1 MKKFILSLCAA
12 FVALTAVAD
21 EGMWLLPYLK
31 KMNEKDMREKGFKL
45 SAEDVYSMNKSS
57 LKDAIVIFGGGCTGE
72 IVSEKGLIFTN
83 HHCGF
88 SSIQSLSS
96 VEHDYLKDGFWAR
109 NHQEEL
115 PAPGLKVRFIRHI
128 EDVTAAI
135 VGNIPSTASEEE
147 YQRIAGEN
155 KVALIEQ
162 MEKKHEGM
170 EVIIPG
176 FFGNN
181 QFFAFVM
188 ETYSDVRLVGTP
200 PQSIGK
206 FGGETDNWMWPRH
219 TGDFSIFRVY
229 ANEQNRPAD
238 YSPENKPYRAEKH
251 LKVNIKGVKEGDF
264 AMVMG
269 FPGST
274 DRYMTSYEIDY
285 MLSTDNPQRISVRGA
300 RQEILAKDMAASD
313 KVRIQYASK
322 YASSSNYWK
331 NSIGMSQAIT
341 KLNVKG
347 QKEAQ
352 EASFQAWANQNT
364 LPDEGYMDALPKIKE
379 YVEKSASARKNLQY
393 MQESMMRAIE
403 LLSLGSVLNDREG
416 VKKEVDVERTM
427 AYANRIYKDFNEPTD
442 RRVAKRMLKM
452 ARENMTILPS
462 FYAEIIDKDFGGDV
476 DKYVDYLYDNTVV
489 ASPEKLEAFLKNYD
503 VEKAAS
509 DPVIP
514 FLKSVMSL
522 STELRK
528 EAAAYN
534 NLYAEG
540 HRKYIAGLMF
550 QHPEKAWAS
559 DANFTIRCT
568 YGNVLPYTPADG
580 IRYSYYT
587 TLKGV
592 MEKEDKNNPIEFTVP
607 DKLKELYNTAD
618 YGQYAN
624 KKGELVTCFLA
635 NLDIT
640 GGNSGSP
647 VLNKKGE
654 LIGLAFDGNW
664 EAMSGDVAFE
674 PELQRMIAVDARYV
688 LFIIDKFAGQQWLI
702 DEMDIIK

>member
-1 MKKFILSLCAA
+1 
-12 FVALTAVAD
+12 
-21 EGMWLLPYLK
+21 
-31 KMNEKDMREKGFKL
+31 
-45 SAEDVYSMNKSS
+45 
-57 LKDAIVIFGGGCTGE
+57 
-72 IVSEKGLIFTN
+72 
-83 HHCGF
+83 
-88 SSIQSLSS
+88 
-96 VEHDYLKDGFWAR
+96 LKDGFWAR

-462 FYAEIIDKDFGGDV
+462 FYGEIIDKDFGGDV

-514 FLKSVMSL
+514 FLKSVMTL
-522 STELRK
+522 SSELRK

-540 HRKYIAGLMF
+540 HRKYIAGLML

-702 DEMDIIK
+702 DEMDIVK

>member
-1 MKKFILSLCAA
+1 MCAA

-57 LKDAIVIFGGGCTGE
+57 LKDAIVIFGAGCTGE

-162 MEKKHEGM
+162 MEKKFEGM
-170 EVIIPG
+170 EVIIPA

-393 MQESMMRAIE
+393 IQESMMRAIE

-416 VKKEVDVERTM
+416 VKKEINVERTM
-427 AYANRIYKDFNEPTD
+427 AYANRIYKDYNEPTD
-442 RRVAKRMLKM
+442 RRVAKKMLKM

-476 DKYVDYLYDNTVV
+476 DKYVDYLYDNTAV

-503 VEKAAS
+503 MEKAAS

-514 FLKSVMSL
+514 FLKSVMTL
-522 STELRK
+522 SSELRK
-528 EAAAYN
+528 EAAKYN

-540 HRKYIAGLMF
+540 HRKYIAGLML
-550 QHPEKAWAS
+550 QHPDKAWAS

-607 DKLKELYNTAD
+607 DKLKELYNAAD

-702 DEMDIIK
+702 DEMDIVK

>member
-1 MKKFILSLCAA
+1 MKRLFLTLCAA

-88 SSIQSLSS
+88 ASIQSLSS

-170 EVIIPG
+170 EVIIPA

-393 MQESMMRAIE
+393 IQESMMRAIE

-476 DKYVDYLYDNTVV
+476 DKYVDYLYDNTAV

-503 VEKAAS
+503 MEKAAV

-528 EAAAYN
+528 ESAAYN

-540 HRKYIAGLMF
+540 HRKYIAGLML

-607 DKLKELYNTAD
+607 DKLKELYHAAD

-702 DEMDIIK
+702 DEMDIVK

>member
-1 MKKFILSLCAA
+1 MKKFILLLCAA

-147 YQRIAGEN
+147 YQRIVGEN

-379 YVEKSASARKNLQY
+379 FVEKSASARKNLQY

-476 DKYVDYLYDNTVV
+476 DKYVDYLYDNTAV
-489 ASPEKLEAFLKNYD
+489 ASPEKLEAFLNNYD
-503 VEKAAS
+503 MEKAAS

-514 FLKSVMSL
+514 FLKSVMTL

-540 HRKYIAGLMF
+540 HRKYIAGLML

-607 DKLKELYNTAD
+607 DKLKELYNAAD

-702 DEMDIIK
+702 DEMDIVK

>member
-1 MKKFILSLCAA
+1 MKRLFLTLCAA

-352 EASFQAWANQNT
+352 ETSFQAWANQNT

-442 RRVAKRMLKM
+442 RRVAKKMLKM

-503 VEKAAS
+503 VEKAAA

-514 FLKSVMSL
+514 FLKSVMTL
-522 STELRK
+522 SSELRK

-540 HRKYIAGLMF
+540 HRKYIAGLML
-550 QHPEKAWAS
+550 QHPDKAWAS

-702 DEMDIIK
+702 DEMDIVK

>member
-1 MKKFILSLCAA
+1 MKRLFLTLCAA

-57 LKDAIVIFGGGCTGE
+57 LKDAIVIFGAGCTGE

-162 MEKKHEGM
+162 MEKKFEGM
-170 EVIIPG
+170 EVIIPA

-393 MQESMMRAIE
+393 IQESMMRAIE

-416 VKKEVDVERTM
+416 VKKEINVERTM
-427 AYANRIYKDFNEPTD
+427 AYANRIYKDYNEPTD
-442 RRVAKRMLKM
+442 RRVAKKMLKM

-476 DKYVDYLYDNTVV
+476 DKYVDYLYDNTAV

-503 VEKAAS
+503 MEKAAS

-514 FLKSVMSL
+514 FLKSVMTL
-522 STELRK
+522 SSELRK
-528 EAAAYN
+528 EAAKYN

-540 HRKYIAGLMF
+540 HRKYIAGLML
-550 QHPEKAWAS
+550 QHPDKAWAS

-607 DKLKELYNTAD
+607 DKLKELYNAAD

-702 DEMDIIK
+702 DEMDIVK

>member
-1 MKKFILSLCAA
+1 MKRLFLTLCAA

-57 LKDAIVIFGGGCTGE
+57 LKDAIVIFGAGCTGE

-162 MEKKHEGM
+162 MEKKFEGM
-170 EVIIPG
+170 EVIIPA

-352 EASFQAWANQNT
+352 EASFQAWTNQNT

-393 MQESMMRAIE
+393 IQESMMRAIE

-416 VKKEVDVERTM
+416 VKKEINVERTM
-427 AYANRIYKDFNEPTD
+427 AYANRIYKDYNEPTD
-442 RRVAKRMLKM
+442 RRVAKKMLKM

-476 DKYVDYLYDNTVV
+476 DKYVDYLYDNTAV

-503 VEKAAS
+503 MEKAAS

-514 FLKSVMSL
+514 FLKSVMTL
-522 STELRK
+522 SSELRK
-528 EAAAYN
+528 EAAKYN

-540 HRKYIAGLMF
+540 HRKYIAGLML
-550 QHPEKAWAS
+550 QHPDKAWAS

-607 DKLKELYNTAD
+607 DKLKELYNAAD

-702 DEMDIIK
+702 DEMDIVK

>member
-1 MKKFILSLCAA
+1 MKKLFLTLCAA
-12 FVALTAVAD
+12 FVALSAAAD

-45 SAEDVYSMNKSS
+45 SAEDVYSMNKTS

-72 IVSEKGLIFTN
+72 IVSKEGLIFTN

-88 SSIQSLSS
+88 GSIQSLSS

-109 NHQEEL
+109 NHAEEL

-128 EDVTAAI
+128 EDVTAEI
-135 VGNIPSTASEEE
+135 VGNIPSIASEEE
-147 YQRIAGEN
+147 YLRIANEN
-155 KVALIEQ
+155 KMALIEK
-162 MEKKHEGM
+162 MEQENPGM
-170 EVIIPG
+170 NVIIPS

-188 ETYSDVRLVGTP
+188 EIYSDVRLVGTP

-229 ANEQNRPAD
+229 ADENNRPAE
-238 YSPENKPYRAEKH
+238 YSPENKPYRAEKY

-285 MLSTDNPQRISVRGA
+285 MLEVDNPQRISIRGA
-300 RQEILAKDMAASD
+300 RQEILAEDMAASD

-331 NSIGMSQAIT
+331 NSIGMSNAVK

-347 QKEAQ
+347 KKEEQ
-352 EASFQAWANQNT
+352 EQSFQAWANQHT
-364 LPDEGYMDALPKIKE
+364 LPEEGYMDALSKIKE
-379 YVEKSASARKNLQY
+379 YVEKSAPAKKDLQY
-393 MQESMMRAIE
+393 IQESMMRAIE
-403 LLSLGSVLNDREG
+403 LLQLGRVLNS
-416 VKKEVDVERTM
+416 VKEVDVEKTM
-427 AYANRIYKDFNEPTD
+427 AVANRIYKDFNLPTD

-452 ARENMTILPS
+452 ARENMTTLPS

-476 DKYVDYLYDNTVV
+476 DQYVDYLYDNTVV
-489 ASPEKLEAFLKNYD
+489 VTPEKLEVFLKNYD
-503 VEKAAS
+503 AEKAAS
-509 DPVIP
+509 DPVVP
-514 FLKSVMSL
+514 FLKSIMTL
-522 STELRK
+522 SQKLGK
-528 EAAAYN
+528 EASKYEM
-534 NLYAEG
+534 LYAEG
-540 HRKYIAGLMF
+540 HRKYIAGLMM

-592 MEKEDKNNPIEFTVP
+592 MEKEDKNNPIEFTVEER
-607 DKLKELYNTAD
+607 LKELYNNKD
-618 YGQYAN
+618 YGRYAN

-702 DEMDIIK
+702 DEMDIVD

>member
-1 MKKFILSLCAA
+1 MKKFILLLCAA

-393 MQESMMRAIE
+393 IQESMMRAIE
-403 LLSLGSVLNDREG
+403 LLSLGSVLTDREG

-452 ARENMTILPS
+452 A
-462 FYAEIIDKDFGGDV
+462 
-476 DKYVDYLYDNTVV
+476 
-489 ASPEKLEAFLKNYD
+489 
-503 VEKAAS
+503 
-509 DPVIP
+509 
-514 FLKSVMSL
+514 
-522 STELRK
+522 
-528 EAAAYN
+528 
-534 NLYAEG
+534 
-540 HRKYIAGLMF
+540 
-550 QHPEKAWAS
+550 
-559 DANFTIRCT
+559 
-568 YGNVLPYTPADG
+568 
-580 IRYSYYT
+580 
-587 TLKGV
+587 
-592 MEKEDKNNPIEFTVP
+592 
-607 DKLKELYNTAD
+607 
-618 YGQYAN
+618 
-624 KKGELVTCFLA
+624 
-635 NLDIT
+635 
-640 GGNSGSP
+640 
-647 VLNKKGE
+647 
-654 LIGLAFDGNW
+654 
-664 EAMSGDVAFE
+664 
-674 PELQRMIAVDARYV
+674 
-688 LFIIDKFAGQQWLI
+688 
-702 DEMDIIK
+702 

>member
-1 MKKFILSLCAA
+1 
-12 FVALTAVAD
+12 
-21 EGMWLLPYLK
+21 
-31 KMNEKDMREKGFKL
+31 
-45 SAEDVYSMNKSS
+45 
-57 LKDAIVIFGGGCTGE
+57 
-72 IVSEKGLIFTN
+72 
-83 HHCGF
+83 
-88 SSIQSLSS
+88 
-96 VEHDYLKDGFWAR
+96 
-109 NHQEEL
+109 
-115 PAPGLKVRFIRHI
+115 
-128 EDVTAAI
+128 
-135 VGNIPSTASEEE
+135 
-147 YQRIAGEN
+147 
-155 KVALIEQ
+155 
-162 MEKKHEGM
+162 
-170 EVIIPG
+170 
-176 FFGNN
+176 
-181 QFFAFVM
+181 
-188 ETYSDVRLVGTP
+188 
-200 PQSIGK
+200 
-206 FGGETDNWMWPRH
+206 
-219 TGDFSIFRVY
+219 
-229 ANEQNRPAD
+229 
-238 YSPENKPYRAEKH
+238 
-251 LKVNIKGVKEGDF
+251 
-264 AMVMG
+264 
-269 FPGST
+269 
-274 DRYMTSYEIDY
+274 
-285 MLSTDNPQRISVRGA
+285 
-300 RQEILAKDMAASD
+300 
-313 KVRIQYASK
+313 
-322 YASSSNYWK
+322 
-331 NSIGMSQAIT
+331 
-341 KLNVKG
+341 
-347 QKEAQ
+347 AQ

-514 FLKSVMSL
+514 FLKSVMTL
-522 STELRK
+522 SSELRK

-540 HRKYIAGLMF
+540 HRKYIAGLML

-702 DEMDIIK
+702 DEMDIVK

>member
-1 MKKFILSLCAA
+1 MKRLFLTLCAA

-88 SSIQSLSS
+88 ASIQSLSS

-170 EVIIPG
+170 EVIIPA

-442 RRVAKRMLKM
+442 RRVAKKMLKM

-462 FYAEIIDKDFGGDV
+462 FYGEIIDKDFGGDV

-540 HRKYIAGLMF
+540 HRKYIAGLML

-702 DEMDIIK
+702 DEMDIVK

>member
-1 MKKFILSLCAA
+1 MKRLFLTLCAA

-135 VGNIPSTASEEE
+135 IGNIPSTASEEE

-162 MEKKHEGM
+162 MEKKYEGM
-170 EVIIPG
+170 EVIIPA

-393 MQESMMRAIE
+393 IQESMMRAIE

-416 VKKEVDVERTM
+416 VKKEINVERTM

-442 RRVAKRMLKM
+442 RHVAKKMLKM

-476 DKYVDYLYDNTVV
+476 DKYVDYLYDNTAV

-503 VEKAAS
+503 MEKAAS

-514 FLKSVMSL
+514 FLKSVMTL
-522 STELRK
+522 SNELRK

-540 HRKYIAGLMF
+540 HRKYIAGLML
-550 QHPEKAWAS
+550 QHPDKAWAS

-607 DKLKELYNTAD
+607 DKLKELYNNAD

-702 DEMDIIK
+702 DEMDIVK

>member
-416 VKKEVDVERTM
+416 VKKEINVERTM

-503 VEKAAS
+503 VEKAAA

-514 FLKSVMSL
+514 FLKSVMKL

-540 HRKYIAGLMF
+540 HRKYIAGLML

-607 DKLKELYNTAD
+607 DKLKELYNAAD

-702 DEMDIIK
+702 DEMDIVK